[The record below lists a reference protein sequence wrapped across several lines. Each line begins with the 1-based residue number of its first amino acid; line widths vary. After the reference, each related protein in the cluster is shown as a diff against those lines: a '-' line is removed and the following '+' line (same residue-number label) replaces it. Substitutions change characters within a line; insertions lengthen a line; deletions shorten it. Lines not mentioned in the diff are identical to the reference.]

1 MTPKGGYP
9 PRRVTF
15 ISGLTHN
22 AGGCIVGNMKRKQ
35 RPKTENKA
43 WMEAKNEHL
52 RSNVAVPHRNKAKYR
67 RADWRNAAQR
77 GMVDA

>member
-1 MTPKGGYP
+1 
-9 PRRVTF
+9 
-15 ISGLTHN
+15 
-22 AGGCIVGNMKRKQ
+22 MKKQ
-35 RPKTENKA
+35 KPKTENKA
-43 WMEAKNEHL
+43 WMRAKNDHL